1 MMWFD
6 FSVMLLFACFAIVSG
21 FVWPKMLN
29 DRITTEA
36 EALKQAFPAITGAD
50 YGKVMEK
57 HEQTQG
63 VHGYVIP
70 TLMFT
75 VIVIVGSSLLV
86 LDTSDEVSFQKYEI
100 LYGTLVGKDAQQ
112 QAATSFLMMQA
123 AFLGAFL
130 WSLQH
135 LLRRAQARDIG
146 PTTIYRIC
154 LYMLFGMVLSIFVN
168 HAMHSGMDSLGQLG
182 LDQSLPVI
190 GFFTG
195 YFSIEMF
202 ETVTEWA
209 LRKKKSIANNTQPPS
224 LTVIEGISYDTA
236 VRLREL
242 WVDDAYALAHVNPI
256 EIYLKTPFGLEQCID
271 WVGQAQLLLV
281 AKGDA
286 FLFLRSHGVR
296 TILQLETLLRASK
309 SDQAEF
315 HAFVENYG
323 FGDDEAAVRKTLQA
337 LGSHAASALDRDLSF
352 RRLRQ
357 LCDLI
362 CPATEA
368 ATGAAT
374 EERAEPADPAA
385 PRRILELEPA

>member
-1 MMWFD
+1 MTWFD
-6 FSVMLLFACFAIVSG
+6 IAVISLFAGFAVVSG

-29 DRITTEA
+29 DRIVTEA
-36 EALKQAFPAITGAD
+36 DGLRLAFPAIVGAD
-50 YGKVMEK
+50 YAKVLEK
-57 HEQTQG
+57 QEQTQG
-63 VHGYVIP
+63 VRGYVIP

-75 VIVIVGSSLLV
+75 VIVIVGAALLV

-100 LYGTLVGKDAQQ
+100 LYGTLTGQDART
-112 QAATSFLMMQA
+112 QAAYSFLMMQA

-168 HAMHSGMDSLGQLG
+168 HAVHSGASGVGQLG
-182 LDQSLPVI
+182 VMTQSLPVL

-202 ETVTEWA
+202 ETITEWA
-209 LRKKKSIANNTQPPS
+209 LRKKKAIRNDVQPPS

-242 WVDDAYALAHVNPI
+242 WVDDAYALANVNPV

-271 WVGQAQLLLV
+271 WVAQAQLLLV
-281 AKGDA
+281 AKGET
-286 FLFLRSHGVR
+286 FTFLRSHGVR
-296 TILQLETLLRASK
+296 TILQLDALLRGAK
-309 SDQAEF
+309 GEGTAF
-315 HAFVENYG
+315 GAFVESHG
-323 FGDDEAAVRKTLQA
+323 FGEDEAEVRKTLQA
-337 LGSHAASALDRDLSF
+337 LDGHAAAALNRDLSF

-362 CPATEA
+362 CPAEG
-368 ATGAAT
+368 GAA
-374 EERAEPADPAA
+374 ERIEEPAPMAEVAA
-385 PRRILELEPA
+385 PRRVEEMEPA